1 MKALRFLVA
10 ATIGQILAATAFLA
24 ASGPAAA
31 QSFPTKP
38 VRFVVPYP
46 AGGGTDAVSRIVAQQ
61 LSPRLGQPVLV
72 DNQPGAG
79 GNIGGAFV
87 ARATPDGYT
96 LLVAATPMTT
106 NPSLYRNIPFD
117 VLKDFAPVS
126 QMMRQQFVLMAH
138 PSVPVKSVD
147 DIIALA
153 KRNPKALSFASHSAG
168 GANHLAGE
176 LLKVRAGIELLHV
189 PYKGAA
195 QALNDLLAG
204 TVSLM
209 FENSSS
215 MSFVEQGRLF
225 AIATSGPER
234 TPLVAGG
241 KLPTVSETKGL
252 EGFNVIAWFGLLAPA
267 GTPAEVVERLSSEV
281 RAVLQQPEIRTRLNG
296 MGYEVIGSTPRAFG
310 DFMRSEV
317 DKWSKVVSAAQIKL
331 D

>member
-1 MKALRFLVA
+1 MTSLRILSAASLLQIFASSALLVA
-10 ATIGQILAATAFLA
+10 SDPVG
-24 ASGPAAA
+24 A
-31 QSFPTKP
+31 QAYPSKP

-46 AGGGTDAVSRIVAQQ
+46 AGGGTDSVSRIIAQQ

-147 DIIALA
+147 DVIALA

-215 MSFVEQGRLF
+215 MSFAEQGRLV
-225 AIATSGPER
+225 ALATSGPER

-252 EGFNVIAWFGLLAPA
+252 EDFNVIAWFGLLAPA
-267 GTPAEVVERLSSEV
+267 GTPAAITDRLSAEV
-281 RAVLQQPEIRTRLNG
+281 RAVLQLPEVRSRLNG
-296 MGYEVIGSTPRAFG
+296 MGFEVIGSSPREFG

-317 DKWSKVVSAAQIKL
+317 DKWSKVVAAAQIKL